1 MGHHTFPLDLIQTQ
15 RDLNRVYASLER
27 RPGDTAAL
35 RRRLQRLM
43 ARLACHPYWE
53 TTVGREPAAKVELRQ
68 RVREL
73 DEAESDLTARQE
85 LILDCIRSWVTE
97 HGAPPTQQQIATRV
111 GLASTGSVSYQ
122 IAQLERAGVIRLD
135 TSRRIALRW

>member
-15 RDLNRVYASLER
+15 RDLNRVYASLD
-27 RPGDTAAL
+27 RPGDTAAR

-43 ARLACHPYWE
+43 ARLASHPYWE
-53 TTVGREPAAKVELRQ
+53 TTAGRAPSAKVALRQ

-73 DEAESDLTARQE
+73 DKAESRLTDRQG
-85 LILDCIRSWVTE
+85 LILECIRSWVTE
-97 HGAPPTQQQIATRV
+97 HGEPPTQQQIATEV
-111 GLASTGSVSYQ
+111 GLASAGSVSYQ
-122 IAQLERAGVIRLD
+122 IAQLVQAGVIRLD

>member
-27 RPGDTAAL
+27 RPAHTAT
-35 RRRLQRLM
+35 RRKRLQQLL
-43 ARLACHPYWE
+43 ARLASHPYWD
-53 TTVGREPAAKVELRQ
+53 TTAGREPSAKTALRQ
-68 RVREL
+68 RVRDL
-73 DEAESDLTARQE
+73 DEAESRLTARQE
-85 LILDCIRSWVTE
+85 LILDCIRSWVIE
-97 HGAPPTQQQIATRV
+97 HGTPPTQQQIATTV

-122 IAQLERAGVIRLD
+122 ISQLVQAGVIRLD